1 MNPLTIQIIAF
12 FIGSLPIIYLSWRSL
27 GSTRNHGFFR
37 FFAWELM
44 LWLLISNIR
53 YWFKDPFSFNQVI
66 SWLFLILSIYP
77 VVDGLYRF
85 KVAGKINRERN
96 DPSLFGFEHT
106 TSLIT
111 TGVYR
116 YIRHPMYAGLLYLN
130 WGIALK
136 KPSVII
142 LIFAV
147 AVTIFLYI
155 TVIVEE
161 RENLK
166 FFGEEYRQYRKHTKL
181 FVPWIW

>member
-1 MNPLTIQIIAF
+1 MNPSTLNIIAF

-27 GSTRNHGFFR
+27 GSFQNHGFYR

-53 YWFKDPFSFNQVI
+53 FWFKDPLSVHQII
-66 SWLFLILSIYP
+66 SWVLLIISIYP

-85 KVAGKINRERN
+85 KLACRINRERK
-96 DPSLFGFEHT
+96 DPTLFGFEHT

-116 YIRHPMYAGLLYLN
+116 YIRHPMYASLLCLT
-130 WGIALK
+130 WGIAYK
-136 KPSVII
+136 NPTGMIMI
-142 LIFAV
+142 CA
-147 AVTIFLYI
+147 AAATIFLSR
-155 TVIVEE
+155 TVLVEE
-161 RENLK
+161 RENLV
-166 FFGEEYRQYRKHTKL
+166 FFGEEYRQYMKRTKR